1 MPIRA
6 SVLQS
11 VKKLPTRPRFWY
23 NKGNGGAFMEQWRK
37 DARREVNAEREK
49 SGKKPIEDDEDDNDL
64 QNPTSGGT
72 TEKTVWC

>member
-1 MPIRA
+1 
-6 SVLQS
+6 
-11 VKKLPTRPRFWY
+11 
-23 NKGNGGAFMEQWRK
+23 MEQWRK